1 LGKTGIALRPEM
13 RFDAYKIYCDERDT
27 TRSSRSIRPC
37 SVRSCLILLSGRW
50 SPIMNRSGSVLPH
63 WIGAEEVRQVI
74 EESYPPAR
82 VIAGLRKTGFATL
95 RLFERNGVFEDS
107 RTLEA
112 FNQSGLLG

>member
-1 LGKTGIALRPEM
+1 LGP
-13 RFDAYKIYCDERDT
+13 
-27 TRSSRSIRPC
+27 
-37 SVRSCLILLSGRW
+37 
-50 SPIMNRSGSVLPH
+50 
-63 WIGAEEVRQVI
+63 EEVRQVI